1 MLQQRERC
9 PSVAL
14 AAALICASLPRAA
27 ALAAAG
33 PAGAPRSEVLPAAA
47 LMLLGAGLMIL
58 GGILALALASASGM
72 LQKRPADQAAGRA
85 VLHLSPPPSPPQ
97 PPGGGGAGPSTS
109 GSRGTDELAP
119 PSPPPDGA
127 GPSSGATSQKG
138 LRLSEVG
145 RAKGGAATKSEREL
159 IAAYD
164 KDGNKTL
171 DAEEVLDI
179 VHDVRENEKKAD
191 DMEKSRD
198 RYKKAFLLSLIII
211 ALLFVSTFGSSLAGG
226 LPCSQGH
233 QVTNNNYLVA
243 SNNGEVL
250 KVGSAEFA
258 AKPLVSPSDES
269 EEAATEWHSDPDATT
284 TVLVDANGGAVAT
297 AAATDRNGVLVD
309 AGGAAVK
316 TEAAEYE
323 VRFGGNELARF
334 LLGAT
339 RKRLKGLRAVSVL
352 LPDGMAAEFSIVGWS
367 SRAFPVFG
375 LHPTDDA
382 GDSHWALGGSDAVAP
397 VEPSLHLSLQ
407 TVLLE
412 FQASSSPYRGIV
424 AFSLSDPND
433 AEAEPWL
440 ALELVAQADLG
451 RVGALIAP
459 RPDDGEGV
467 DASAASINHV
477 MTKMVLEGHPL
488 LELAHN
494 NSLVGGL
501 LSSVPTGRRLFQF
514 WKGSTWVSGWKDFED
529 VFTEGWNDFT
539 KELVDGWEDFTNKV
553 EDGAKAFEDGVEA
566 AGSWLEGL
574 ACSAIDAAGEAL
586 PTS

>member
-85 VLHLSPPPSPPQ
+85 VLHLSPPPSPPL
-97 PPGGGGAGPSTS
+97 PPGAGAGPSTS
-109 GSRGTDELAP
+109 GSWGTDELAP

-127 GPSSGATSQKG
+127 GPSSQKG

-164 KDGNKTL
+164 KDGSKTL

-191 DMEKSRD
+191 AMEKSRD

-367 SRAFPVFG
+367 SRSFPVFG
-375 LHPTDDA
+375 LH
-382 GDSHWALGGSDAVAP
+382 
-397 VEPSLHLSLQ
+397 
-407 TVLLE
+407 
-412 FQASSSPYRGIV
+412 IV
-424 AFSLSDPND
+424 KKEKWKA
-433 AEAEPWL
+433 
-440 ALELVAQADLG
+440 
-451 RVGALIAP
+451 RV
-459 RPDDGEGV
+459 
-467 DASAASINHV
+467 
-477 MTKMVLEGHPL
+477 
-488 LELAHN
+488 
-494 NSLVGGL
+494 
-501 LSSVPTGRRLFQF
+501 
-514 WKGSTWVSGWKDFED
+514 
-529 VFTEGWNDFT
+529 
-539 KELVDGWEDFTNKV
+539 
-553 EDGAKAFEDGVEA
+553 
-566 AGSWLEGL
+566 
-574 ACSAIDAAGEAL
+574 
-586 PTS
+586 

>member
-1 MLQQRERC
+1 MQQQRERG

-72 LQKRPADQAAGRA
+72 QKRPADQAAGRA

-127 GPSSGATSQKG
+127 GPSSQKG

-164 KDGNKTL
+164 KDGSKTL

-191 DMEKSRD
+191 AMEKSRD

-211 ALLFVSTFGSSLAGG
+211 ALLFVSTFGSSLAA
-226 LPCSQGH
+226 LLVARDTK
-233 QVTNNNYLVA
+233 VTNNNYLVA

-367 SRAFPVFG
+367 SRSFPVFG

-382 GDSHWALGGSDAVAP
+382 GD
-397 VEPSLHLSLQ
+397 
-407 TVLLE
+407 
-412 FQASSSPYRGIV
+412 
-424 AFSLSDPND
+424 
-433 AEAEPWL
+433 
-440 ALELVAQADLG
+440 
-451 RVGALIAP
+451 
-459 RPDDGEGV
+459 
-467 DASAASINHV
+467 
-477 MTKMVLEGHPL
+477 
-488 LELAHN
+488 
-494 NSLVGGL
+494 
-501 LSSVPTGRRLFQF
+501 
-514 WKGSTWVSGWKDFED
+514 
-529 VFTEGWNDFT
+529 
-539 KELVDGWEDFTNKV
+539 
-553 EDGAKAFEDGVEA
+553 
-566 AGSWLEGL
+566 
-574 ACSAIDAAGEAL
+574 
-586 PTS
+586 